1 MSTFDPNTFLDAAI
15 TEPFT
20 KRPLLPP
27 GDYVGTIGEIKPP
40 QSGQGKKDPTKTW
53 YALNVPIEI
62 ETNQRPGV
70 REMIGQEK
78 VVVFDFVG
86 LDINDSTG
94 SLDTSPGRNRQLAK
108 YREALG
114 MNDGSPF
121 RPASMQGRSVLVK
134 VGQRDYQ
141 GEQREEVQGVAK
153 VA

>member
-1 MSTFDPNTFLDAAI
+1 MSTFDPNTFLDSAI

-27 GDYVGTIGEIKPP
+27 GDYVGVIGEIKPP
-40 QSGQGKKDPTKTW
+40 QTGQQKKDPTKTW
-53 YALNVPIEI
+53 YAINVPIEI
-62 ETNQRPGV
+62 DTTQKPGV
-70 REMIGQEK
+70 REMVGQEK

-86 LDINDSTG
+86 LDINNHGALDS
-94 SLDTSPGRNRQLAK
+94 SPGRNRQLAR

-121 RPASMQGRSVLVK
+121 LPRSMQGRTVLVK
-134 VGQRDYQ
+134 ITRGDYN
-141 GEQREEVQGVAK
+141 GEPREEIGGIAK